1 MDRHTDDRQTDKV
14 ITDASSL
21 LQHRLMV
28 LSPDGSQKCGSL
40 GNGIPP
46 CPISSASDPLQDNDL
61 LIHHKESSAKMNHL
75 ILEEHFDSQSTTYLL
90 INSNCVWT
98 IEN

>member
-1 MDRHTDDRQTDKV
+1 MDVFPFLPPSEFLSRLTITWREDREEDRQMDRHTDDRQTDKV

-46 CPISSASDPLQDNDL
+46 CPISSASDPL
-61 LIHHKESSAKMNHL
+61 
-75 ILEEHFDSQSTTYLL
+75 
-90 INSNCVWT
+90 
-98 IEN
+98 

>member
-46 CPISSASDPLQDNDL
+46 CPISSASDPL
-61 LIHHKESSAKMNHL
+61 
-75 ILEEHFDSQSTTYLL
+75 
-90 INSNCVWT
+90 
-98 IEN
+98 